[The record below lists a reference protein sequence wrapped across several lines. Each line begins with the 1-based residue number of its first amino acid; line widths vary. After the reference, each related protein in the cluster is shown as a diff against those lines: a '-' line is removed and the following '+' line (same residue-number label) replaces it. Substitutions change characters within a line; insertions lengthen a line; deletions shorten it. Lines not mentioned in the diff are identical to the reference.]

1 MFPGGG
7 WGFGPLA
14 RILVSLARHLRD
26 DWVKRGRSILPE
38 HINGVGC
45 FFAIKIARHFEFRA
59 DWYRQGE
66 VAALVLDYYVVVRS
80 VLRDKPLLRPCL
92 TRCWHCGIFFFTN
105 PSNAQRI
112 KTIGCP
118 FGCRETH
125 RRQASTRR
133 SVACNRTP
141 EGKRKKSAL
150 NQKSRA
156 SRVAPVELATLPEVV
171 VAPVALANLPPVAGR
186 QVSELEPE
194 VLTWDELMV
203 EHVRMVGS
211 LIEGRRVSRQEVLE
225 LLAKQMRQHTHCRRT
240 QLDYTVAWLNQH
252 PP

>member
-1 MFPGGG
+1 MFPSGG

-45 FFAIKIARHFEFRA
+45 FFAIKIAQHFEFRA
-59 DWYRQGE
+59 DWYREGE
-66 VAALVLDYYVVVRS
+66 VAALVLDYYVVLRS
-80 VLRDKPLLRPCL
+80 VLRDKPHLRPCL
-92 TRCWHCGIFFFTN
+92 TRCWRCGIFFLTH
-105 PSNAQRI
+105 PSNAKRI

-118 FGCRETH
+118 FGCRATH
-125 RRQASTRR
+125 RRQSSTRR

-150 NQKSRA
+150 NQKRRA
-156 SRVAPVELATLPEVV
+156 PRLVPVALTTSPKVV
-171 VAPVALANLPPVAGR
+171 VAPVAVAGR
-186 QVSELEPE
+186 PVSELEPE
-194 VLTWDELMV
+194 VRTWDELMV

-211 LIEGRRVSRQEVLE
+211 LIEGRTVSRGEVLE

-240 QLDYTVAWLNQH
+240 QLDYTIAWLNQH

>member
-1 MFPGGG
+1 M
-7 WGFGPLA
+7 
-14 RILVSLARHLRD
+14 
-26 DWVKRGRSILPE
+26 
-38 HINGVGC
+38 
-45 FFAIKIARHFEFRA
+45 
-59 DWYRQGE
+59 
-66 VAALVLDYYVVVRS
+66 AALVLDYYVVLRS
-80 VLRDKPLLRPCL
+80 VLRDKPHLRPCL
-92 TRCWHCGIFFFTN
+92 TRCWRCGIFFFTH
-105 PSNAQRI
+105 PSNAKRI

-118 FGCRETH
+118 FGCRATH

-133 SVACNRTP
+133 SVACNRTA

-150 NQKSRA
+150 NQKRRGPRLVPGA
-156 SRVAPVELATLPEVV
+156 LATLPEVV
-171 VAPVALANLPPVAGR
+171 VGPVALANLPQVAGR

-194 VLTWDELMV
+194 VLTGDELMV